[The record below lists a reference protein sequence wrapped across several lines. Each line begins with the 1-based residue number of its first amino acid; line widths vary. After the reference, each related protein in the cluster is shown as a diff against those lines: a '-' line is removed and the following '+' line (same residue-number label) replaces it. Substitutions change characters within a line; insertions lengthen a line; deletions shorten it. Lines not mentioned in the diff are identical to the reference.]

1 MHTPVNPAF
10 GRLRQKDQMLKV
22 SLSYIMKYRP
32 TWAHETL
39 YQIQANPISF
49 RVRREN
55 ERDSMDA

>member
-39 YQIQANPISF
+39 SDTSKPHFLQGQ
-49 RVRREN
+49 EGK
-55 ERDSMDA
+55 